1 MKMKQLFKLNFYN
14 HFRSKNMF
22 ISPLFYSTTTT
33 TTKTESTRNSRNQK
47 GSLDALYRKI
57 SPIGDPKVSIV
68 PVLDKWIHDGRA
80 VDKRRLLDIIKELRH
95 YRRYKHA
102 LEDETDL
109 EFPLSKVHYVNVN
122 YNEIVLTHEIEI
134 HCGSAFELSMWMTD
148 KRYYPLTYGDV
159 AIRLDLISKVHGIE
173 QVENYFN
180 SVPRQLKSL
189 EVYGAL
195 LNCYAHA
202 ELVEKAEA
210 VMQQMRDMGLARSTL
225 SYNVLLNLYY
235 KTGCYEKME
244 NLLHEMEE
252 KGIGQDRVTYAIQ
265 ISAYAANSDAEGI
278 DKILTRMETDHEVLD
293 WSTYSTAANGCI
305 RVGLLDKGLSMLKKS
320 EELISTAKKKSAA
333 YEHILTQY
341 AALGKKDEVL
351 RLCELFDKNL
361 KVYNRG
367 YISMITSLLKFDD
380 IESAEKIFEVWETR
394 NLNYDIRIPNFLIA
408 AYCRKG
414 LFEKAESLFN
424 RVIEKGGQPD
434 AKTWHYLTA
443 LYIKKDQMQKAAEAI
458 KQEMSVVKFF
468 WKPSKDSLVAY
479 LEYLKGKGNLEGAEE
494 IIRLVG
500 DKGFVSVDIQERLLN
515 YIQDVESNS
524 QVLIEILRNA
534 LDGDEEP
541 SELLGVEEEEA
552 SDGRNMLDNL

>member
-1 MKMKQLFKLNFYN
+1 MKMKQLSKLNFYN

-57 SPIGDPKVSIV
+57 SPIGDHKVSIV

-80 VDKRRLLDIIKELRH
+80 VDKRRLLGIIKELRH

-102 LEDETDL
+102 L
-109 EFPLSKVHYVNVN
+109 
-122 YNEIVLTHEIEI
+122 
-134 HCGSAFELSMWMTD
+134 ELSMWMTD

-210 VMQQMRDMGLARSTL
+210 VMQQMRDIGLARSTL

-252 KGIGQDRVTYAIQ
+252 KGIGQDGVTYAIQ

-351 RLCELFDKNL
+351 KLCELFDKNL

-380 IESAEKIFEVWETR
+380 IESAEKIFEVWETQ
-394 NLNYDIRIPNFLIA
+394 NLNYDIRIPNLLIA

-424 RVIEKGGQPD
+424 RVIDKGGQPD

-468 WKPSKDSLVAY
+468 WKPSRDSLVAY

-541 SELLGVEEEEA
+541 SELLAVEEEA
-552 SDGRNMLDNL
+552 SDSRNMLDNL